1 METIENK
8 YKIFELREG
17 LLKEPKIKVP
27 LGSPKEK
34 RFDTSGYNS
43 KKEALRAILK
53 SEGRL
58 KKSIK
63 MEITITFLKGLVK
76 FESSDG
82 KIESDSLLAYS
93 IAKLLF
99 DSAIDTKQKMIKDN
113 RILYLTFKKIKIKR

>member
-1 METIENK
+1 
-8 YKIFELREG
+8 
-17 LLKEPKIKVP
+17 
-27 LGSPKEK
+27 
-34 RFDTSGYNS
+34 
-43 KKEALRAILK
+43 
-53 SEGRL
+53 
-58 KKSIK
+58 